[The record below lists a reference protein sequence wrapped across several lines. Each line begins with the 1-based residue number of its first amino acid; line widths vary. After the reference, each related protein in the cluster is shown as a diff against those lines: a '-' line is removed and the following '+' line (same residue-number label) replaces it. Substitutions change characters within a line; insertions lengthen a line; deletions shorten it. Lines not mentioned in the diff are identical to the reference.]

1 MTKLEK
7 ANWYQEQNRIDQ
19 REKPVFH
26 VTAPVGWMN
35 DPNGFSIYQGNIH
48 LFYQYHPYGSTWGP
62 MHWGHFVS
70 DDFVKWKE
78 LPVALA
84 PDSPYDAAGCFSGSA
99 IETDEGHV
107 LVYTGVMES
116 ERVDGT
122 KELIQHQCLAIGD
135 GVHYEKITNNPVIPV
150 DQLPE
155 GLSSQDFR
163 DPKIWKEGD
172 SYYLV
177 ACSRDEQKNGQA
189 LLFTSENCRD
199 WRCLSVLADNQ
210 GRYGKIWECPDFFS
224 LGGKQLLIVSPM
236 DMQAD
241 GQEFHNGNQ
250 SIAVIGEYDRP
261 NGHLLEEQAVSLD
274 YGMDF
279 YAPQTLLTEDGRR
292 IMIAWMQSWD
302 MMIKPEEQKWYGM
315 MTIPR
320 QIELRDGVLYQNP
333 VKELEKYHRD
343 VLICEDMEL
352 SGETIV
358 PGIRG
363 RVLDLT
369 VELLSGDYKEFTI
382 SFARNERYA
391 TSFRYDPAEQNIEFD
406 RTYSGMTRDVVSQR
420 KMKIKNSEKTLKLRL
435 LLDRFSV
442 ELFINDGAQ
451 AFSAT
456 FYTPL
461 DAEDIV
467 FLCDGMVVANIEKY
481 EIRIDEEGEE

>member
-26 VTAPVGWMN
+26 VTAPVGWLN
-35 DPNGFSIYQGNIH
+35 DPNGFSIYQGKIH
-48 LFYQYHPYGSTWGP
+48 LFYQYHPYSSAWGP

-78 LPVALA
+78 LPIALA

-107 LVYTGVMES
+107 LVYTGVMEP

-163 DPKIWKEGD
+163 DPKIWKEGNR
-172 SYYLV
+172 YYLV

-199 WRCLSVLADNQ
+199 WRYLSVLADNQ

-241 GQEFHNGNQ
+241 GQEFHNGTQ
-250 SIAVIGEYDRP
+250 TMAIIGRYDRQ
-261 NGHLLEEQAVSLD
+261 NGHLLEEQVVSLD
-274 YGMDF
+274 YGLDY
-279 YAPQTLLTEDGRR
+279 YAAQTLLTEDGRR

-343 VLICEDMEL
+343 ALICEDIEL